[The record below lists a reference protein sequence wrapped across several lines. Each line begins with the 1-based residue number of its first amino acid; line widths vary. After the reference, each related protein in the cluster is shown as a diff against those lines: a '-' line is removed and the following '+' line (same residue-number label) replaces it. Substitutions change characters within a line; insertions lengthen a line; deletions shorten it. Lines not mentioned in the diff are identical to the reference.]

1 MKSIITVCALL
12 FMGAAHAAETPANL
26 PSVYGYVYGGYTK
39 DALYLESA
47 VLGAKYAFDNQWS
60 AQIALDASSTPD
72 GKNTASLY
80 LGNILGKS
88 LLLENDH
95 LIVGQAYD
103 GYVLFME
110 EHLGTRWLNP
120 TFTQAAGLRQE
131 TEKGMA
137 YGIHYGQFGLEV
149 GVHNPVPAV
158 QKRQVYTVFATYAP
172 LENLDAAVGYQYDA
186 AAEDTEC
193 NAAVVG
199 HAKGATLGLEYAHQ
213 KNKHSDLIP
222 DRTSYAATG
231 TYAVTPKYGAYAQY
245 MAGDDHFE
253 AATGFKSMLA
263 VGPTVVVRAGINA
276 ALLYTN
282 SQTPAQTENG
292 VGFKFA
298 AAF

>member
-12 FMGAAHAAETPANL
+12 FMGTVHAETTN
-26 PSVYGYVYGGYTK
+26 PSVYGYVYGGYTN
-39 DALYLESA
+39 DALSLESA
-47 VLGAKYAFDNQWS
+47 VLGAKYTFDNQFS
-60 AQIALDASSTPD
+60 AQIAVDASTSPD
-72 GKNTASLY
+72 GKDRASLY
-80 LGNILGKS
+80 LGNVLGKN

-95 LIVGQAYD
+95 LIIGQQYD
-103 GYVLFME
+103 GYVLYME
-110 EHLGTRWLNP
+110 EHLGTRWLSP
-120 TFTQAAGLRQE
+120 TFTQAAGLKQE
-131 TEKGMA
+131 VEKGMA
-137 YGIHYGQFGLEV
+137 YGVHYGKFGVEA
-149 GVHNPVPAV
+149 GVHNPVPHV
-158 QKRQVYTVFATYAP
+158 QKRQAYTLFATYAA

-193 NAAVVG
+193 NAAVIG
-199 HAKGATLGLEYAHQ
+199 RLAGGTLGLEYAHQ
-213 KNKHSDLIP
+213 KNKHSDLVP

-253 AATGFKSMLA
+253 AQSGFKSMLA
-263 VGPTVVVRAGINA
+263 VGPTVVVRAGLNA

-282 SQTPAQTENG
+282 SQTPMETSNG

>member
-12 FMGAAHAAETPANL
+12 FMGTVHAAETNL

-39 DALYLESA
+39 DAVSLESA
-47 VLGAKYAFDNQWS
+47 VLGAKYSFDNQWS
-60 AQIALDASSTPD
+60 AQIAVDASSTPD
-72 GKNTASLY
+72 GKDTATLY
-80 LGNILGKS
+80 LGNVLGKS

-95 LIVGQAYD
+95 LIIGQQYD
-103 GYVLFME
+103 GYVLYME

-120 TFTQAAGLRQE
+120 TFTQAAGLRPE
-131 TEKGMA
+131 VEKGMA
-137 YGIHYGQFGLEV
+137 YGIRYGKLGVEV
-149 GVHNPVPAV
+149 GVHNPVPQV
-158 QKRQVYTVFATYAP
+158 QKRQVYSVFANYDVMA
-172 LENLDAAVGYQYDA
+172 NLDAAVGYQYDA

-193 NAAVVG
+193 NAAVIG
-199 HAKGATLGLEYAHQ
+199 HGAGATLGLEYAHQ
-213 KNKHSDLIP
+213 KNKHSDLVP
-222 DRTSYAATG
+222 DRASYAATG

-253 AATGFKSMLA
+253 QVTGFKSMLA

-276 ALLYTN
+276 ALLYTS
-282 SQTPAQTENG
+282 SQTPAETSNG